1 MEIRNQLWIVF
12 RAIVKLLGLILQSIF
27 SLLQAGA
34 QYVYRHRVQIMQHKL
49 TLPAIVAISVFWTG
63 CSVYS
68 HVKKIDTQEIVL
80 EEETKDPVFQLANL
94 PAKDK
99 DYQDSKLLAHINDW
113 IGTPQRDGQNTKAGT
128 DCSGFVQAVYQEAH
142 DIELSRSSRE
152 MYRNDVE
159 RIKKSQLQEGD
170 LVFFNTYGSGISH
183 VGIYVGDGQFA
194 HTSTKKGVTI
204 DAMDSP
210 YYTKHYYASGRVRR

>member
-1 MEIRNQLWIVF
+1 MEIRNQIWSVF
-12 RAIVKLLGLILQSIF
+12 RAIVKLLWLTVQSIF
-27 SLLQAGA
+27 SLLLAGA
-34 QYVYRHRVQIMQHKL
+34 HMVYRHRVQIMQHKL

-80 EEETKDPVFQLANL
+80 EEEIKDPVFQPANL